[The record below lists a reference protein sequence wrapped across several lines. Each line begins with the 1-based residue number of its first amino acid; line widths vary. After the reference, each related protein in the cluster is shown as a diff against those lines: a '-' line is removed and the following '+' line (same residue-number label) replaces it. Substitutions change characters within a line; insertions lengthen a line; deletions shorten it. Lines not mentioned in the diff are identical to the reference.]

1 MEAVCRLGIDLVR
14 GYLDRGCLSIIGRY
28 ETVVDSRPLNTP
40 FVEAIHKGDRHKPT
54 SIVIR
59 LSDTT
64 TAKGAALGLA
74 KAWHRSRSLNKSAH
88 FVVDEEMIYQCVD
101 VKMAAKHSGVYDKGT
116 ICVVICGE
124 MSDFDNLSQMPA
136 ELADAW
142 ANAAKLVGTLC
153 SELRIR
159 RRILTDEQ
167 KSEWIKWRS
176 RSRGGIINRI
186 GGDIP
191 SGFMTYV
198 EHFATVRV

>member
-1 MEAVCRLGIDLVR
+1 
-14 GYLDRGCLSIIGRY
+14 
-28 ETVVDSRPLNTP
+28 VVDSRPLNIP

-54 SIVIR
+54 TIVLR

-64 TAKGAALGLA
+64 STKGSALGIASAYHRVSSIA
-74 KAWHRSRSLNKSAH
+74 KSSHY
-88 FVVDEEMIYQCVD
+88 VVDADSSYQCVD

-116 ICVVICGE
+116 ICVTICGE
-124 MSDFDNLSQMPA
+124 LSEFGSLLEMPNDLGDAWFNAA
-136 ELADAW
+136 EL
-142 ANAAKLVGTLC
+142 VGNLC